1 MLLSGRTALGLLFL
15 GIGALLLRE
24 TYAVDVGAFAVP
36 GEMGTMTYPRILLFG
51 WIGLSI
57 LYLLNPGKPFN
68 AHDLRASLPGVSKV
82 VASIAVYIILFATV
96 GLPLGTFLFLLLFFS
111 LMRYRDIRRMIPFA
125 LLGAGLTWL
134 VFEKILGVVV
144 PQQHVRRVDGP
155 AHRRDRLPD
164 ALCGFPR
171 GPVPHRLRAQRAA

>member
-96 GLPLGTFLFLLLFFS
+96 GLPLGTFLFLLLFFY
-111 LMRYRDIRRMIPFA
+111 L
-125 LLGAGLTWL
+125 L

-144 PQQHVRRVDGP
+144 PQPFWVG
-155 AHRRDRLPD
+155 L
-164 ALCGFPR
+164 F
-171 GPVPHRLRAQRAA
+171 

>member
-1 MLLSGRTALGLLFL
+1 MPEFRTFSIRGTVSGIPGLFT
-15 GIGALLLRE
+15 ISSASSTR
-24 TYAVDVGAFAVP
+24 ASVWP
-36 GEMGTMTYPRILLFG
+36 PSSK
-51 WIGLSI
+51 SI

-96 GLPLGTFLFLLLFFS
+96 GLPLGTFLFLLLFFY
-111 LMRYRDIRRMIPFA
+111 LMRYRDIRRMLPFA

-144 PQQHVRRVDGP
+144 PQPFWLG
-155 AHRRDRLPD
+155 L
-164 ALCGFPR
+164 F
-171 GPVPHRLRAQRAA
+171 

>member
-57 LYLLNPGKPFN
+57 LYLLNPGSRSTPT
-68 AHDLRASLPGVSKV
+68 
-82 VASIAVYIILFATV
+82 IC
-96 GLPLGTFLFLLLFFS
+96 
-111 LMRYRDIRRMIPFA
+111 
-125 LLGAGLTWL
+125 
-134 VFEKILGVVV
+134 
-144 PQQHVRRVDGP
+144 GP
-155 AHRRDRLPD
+155 ACRAFPKSSRPSPSISSCSLRW
-164 ALCGFPR
+164 GFPSGR
-171 GPVPHRLRAQRAA
+171 SSSCSSSSL

>member
-96 GLPLGTFLFLLLFFS
+96 GLPLGTFLLQGQVRKYILPAPLLLS
-111 LMRYRDIRRMIPFA
+111 DALPGHPAHDPLRPARRGADVAGVREDSGRRRPAA
-125 LLGAGLTWL
+125 LLARPVLT
-134 VFEKILGVVV
+134 LGRTV
-144 PQQHVRRVDGP
+144 
-155 AHRRDRLPD
+155 
-164 ALCGFPR
+164 CFPISCT
-171 GPVPHRLRAQRAA
+171 AS

>member
-82 VASIAVYIILFATV
+82 VASIAIYIILFATV

-111 LMRYRDIRRMIPFA
+111 LMRYRDIRHMIPFA
-125 LLGAGLTWL
+125 LLGADVAGVREDSGRRRPAALLARPVLT
-134 VFEKILGVVV
+134 LGRTV
-144 PQQHVRRVDGP
+144 
-155 AHRRDRLPD
+155 
-164 ALCGFPR
+164 CFPISCT
-171 GPVPHRLRAQRAA
+171 AS

>member
-82 VASIAVYIILFATV
+82 VASIAVYIILFATASPRDV
-96 GLPLGTFLFLLLFFS
+96 PLPAPFLLSDALPGHPAHDP
-111 LMRYRDIRRMIPFA
+111 LRPARRGADLAGVREDSGRRRPAA
-125 LLGAGLTWL
+125 LLGRPVLT
-134 VFEKILGVVV
+134 LGRTV
-144 PQQHVRRVDGP
+144 
-155 AHRRDRLPD
+155 
-164 ALCGFPR
+164 CFPISCT
-171 GPVPHRLRAQRAA
+171 AS

>member
-36 GEMGTMTYPRILLFG
+36 GEMGTMTYPRILL
-51 WIGLSI
+51 
-57 LYLLNPGKPFN
+57 NPGKPFN
-68 AHDLRASLPGVSKV
+68 THDLRASLPGVSKV

-111 LMRYRDIRRMIPFA
+111 LMRYRDIRRMISFA

-144 PQQHVRRVDGP
+144 PQPFWVG
-155 AHRRDRLPD
+155 L
-164 ALCGFPR
+164 F
-171 GPVPHRLRAQRAA
+171 

>member
-57 LYLLNPGKPFN
+57 LYLLNPGKPPTICGP
-68 AHDLRASLPGVSKV
+68 ACRAFPRSSLPSP
-82 VASIAVYIILFATV
+82 SISSC
-96 GLPLGTFLFLLLFFS
+96 S
-111 LMRYRDIRRMIPFA
+111 LR
-125 LLGAGLTWL
+125 W
-134 VFEKILGVVV
+134 
-144 PQQHVRRVDGP
+144 
-155 AHRRDRLPD
+155 
-164 ALCGFPR
+164 GFPSGR
-171 GPVPHRLRAQRAA
+171 SSSCSSSSI

>member
-36 GEMGTMTYPRILLFG
+36 GEMGTMTYPRILL
-51 WIGLSI
+51 
-57 LYLLNPGKPFN
+57 NPGKPFN
-68 AHDLRASLPGVSKV
+68 ALDLRASLPGVSKV

-96 GLPLGTFLFLLLFFS
+96 GLPLGTFLFLLLFFY

-144 PQQHVRRVDGP
+144 PQPFWLG
-155 AHRRDRLPD
+155 L
-164 ALCGFPR
+164 F
-171 GPVPHRLRAQRAA
+171 

>member
-36 GEMGTMTYPRILLFG
+36 GEMGTMTYPRIL
-51 WIGLSI
+51 LSI

-111 LMRYRDIRRMIPFA
+111 LMRYRDIRRMLPFA

-144 PQQHVRRVDGP
+144 PQPFWVG
-155 AHRRDRLPD
+155 L
-164 ALCGFPR
+164 F
-171 GPVPHRLRAQRAA
+171 

>member
-82 VASIAVYIILFATV
+82 VASIAIYIILFATV
-96 GLPLGTFLFLLLFFS
+96 GLPLGTFLFLLLFFY

-125 LLGAGLTWL
+125 LLGEGADVAGIREDSGRRRPAALLGRPVLT
-134 VFEKILGVVV
+134 LGRTV
-144 PQQHVRRVDGP
+144 
-155 AHRRDRLPD
+155 
-164 ALCGFPR
+164 CFPISCT
-171 GPVPHRLRAQRAA
+171 AS

>member
-24 TYAVDVGAFAVP
+24 TYAVDIGAFAVP

-111 LMRYRDIRRMIPFA
+111 LMRYRDIRRMIPLRPARRGADVAGVREDSGRRRPAA
-125 LLGAGLTWL
+125 LLGRPVLT
-134 VFEKILGVVV
+134 LGRTV
-144 PQQHVRRVDGP
+144 
-155 AHRRDRLPD
+155 
-164 ALCGFPR
+164 CFPISCT
-171 GPVPHRLRAQRAA
+171 AS

>member
-57 LYLLNPGKPFN
+57 LYLLNPGKP
-68 AHDLRASLPGVSKV
+68 GVSKV

-96 GLPLGTFLFLLLFFS
+96 GLPLGTFLFLLLFFY
-111 LMRYRDIRRMIPFA
+111 LMRYRDIRRMLPFA

-144 PQQHVRRVDGP
+144 PQPFWVG
-155 AHRRDRLPD
+155 L
-164 ALCGFPR
+164 F
-171 GPVPHRLRAQRAA
+171 

>member
-111 LMRYRDIRRMIPFA
+111 DALPGHPAHDPFA
-125 LLGAGLTWL
+125 LLGAGLAWL
-134 VFEKILGVVV
+134 VFEKILGIVV
-144 PQQHVRRVDGP
+144 PQPFWVG
-155 AHRRDRLPD
+155 L
-164 ALCGFPR
+164 F
-171 GPVPHRLRAQRAA
+171 

>member
-82 VASIAVYIILFATV
+82 VASIAIYIILFATV
-96 GLPLGTFLFLLLFFS
+96 GLPLGTLLFLLLFFY

-144 PQQHVRRVDGP
+144 PQPFWVG
-155 AHRRDRLPD
+155 L
-164 ALCGFPR
+164 F
-171 GPVPHRLRAQRAA
+171 

>member
-1 MLLSGRTALGLLFL
+1 MLFGG
-15 GIGALLLRE
+15 
-24 TYAVDVGAFAVP
+24 TYAVYVCAVAVP
-36 GEMGTMTYPRILLFG
+36 GEMVRMSYPRMLLFG
-51 WIGLSI
+51 WSGLSI

-82 VASIAVYIILFATV
+82 VASIAIYIILFATV
-96 GLPLGTFLFLLLFFS
+96 GLPLGTFLFLLLFFY

-144 PQQHVRRVDGP
+144 PQPFRVG
-155 AHRRDRLPD
+155 L
-164 ALCGFPR
+164 F
-171 GPVPHRLRAQRAA
+171 

>member
-36 GEMGTMTYPRILLFG
+36 GEMGTMTYPR
-51 WIGLSI
+51 
-57 LYLLNPGKPFN
+57 KPFN

-82 VASIAVYIILFATV
+82 VASIAIYIILFATV
-96 GLPLGTFLFLLLFFS
+96 GLPLGTFLFLLLFFY

-144 PQQHVRRVDGP
+144 PQPFWVG
-155 AHRRDRLPD
+155 L
-164 ALCGFPR
+164 F
-171 GPVPHRLRAQRAA
+171 

>member
-51 WIGLSI
+51 WICLSN

-82 VASIAVYIILFATV
+82 VASIAIYIILFATV
-96 GLPLGTFLFLLLFFS
+96 GLPLGTFLFLLLFFY

-144 PQQHVRRVDGP
+144 PQPFWVG
-155 AHRRDRLPD
+155 L
-164 ALCGFPR
+164 F
-171 GPVPHRLRAQRAA
+171 

>member
-1 MLLSGRTALGLLFL
+1 MA
-15 GIGALLLRE
+15 
-24 TYAVDVGAFAVP
+24 YAVDVGAFAVP

-96 GLPLGTFLFLLLFFS
+96 GLPLGTFLFLLLFFY

-125 LLGAGLTWL
+125 LLGAVMGVMAQLGDF
-134 VFEKILGVVV
+134 FESALKRAVNVKDSSRLLPGHGGVL
-144 PQQHVRRVDGP
+144 
-155 AHRRDRLPD
+155 DRLD
-164 ALCGFPR
+164 SISFCVGTYAFASALYPFF
-171 GPVPHRLRAQRAA
+171 Q

>member
-57 LYLLNPGKPFN
+57 LYLLN

-144 PQQHVRRVDGP
+144 PQPFWVG
-155 AHRRDRLPD
+155 L
-164 ALCGFPR
+164 F
-171 GPVPHRLRAQRAA
+171 

>member
-24 TYAVDVGAFAVP
+24 TYDVGAFAVP

-96 GLPLGTFLFLLLFFS
+96 GLPLGPFLFLLLFLFLS
-111 LMRYRDIRRMIPFA
+111 QTFFIHFIDRIPINNNPA
-125 LLGAGLTWL
+125 AHLTKS
-134 VFEKILGVVV
+134 F
-144 PQQHVRRVDGP
+144 H
-155 AHRRDRLPD
+155 
-164 ALCGFPR
+164 
-171 GPVPHRLRAQRAA
+171 

>member
-57 LYLLNPGKPFN
+57 RRAYQSLPDSRRQGLQNPGSAEP
-68 AHDLRASLPGVSKV
+68 
-82 VASIAVYIILFATV
+82 
-96 GLPLGTFLFLLLFFS
+96 
-111 LMRYRDIRRMIPFA
+111 
-125 LLGAGLTWL
+125 W
-134 VFEKILGVVV
+134 
-144 PQQHVRRVDGP
+144 
-155 AHRRDRLPD
+155 
-164 ALCGFPR
+164 
-171 GPVPHRLRAQRAA
+171 

>member
-57 LYLLNPGKPFN
+57 LYLLRPARRG
-68 AHDLRASLPGVSKV
+68 ADVAGVREDS
-82 VASIAVYIILFATV
+82 
-96 GLPLGTFLFLLLFFS
+96 G
-111 LMRYRDIRRMIPFA
+111 RRRPAA
-125 LLGAGLTWL
+125 LLGRPVLT
-134 VFEKILGVVV
+134 LGRTV
-144 PQQHVRRVDGP
+144 
-155 AHRRDRLPD
+155 
-164 ALCGFPR
+164 CFPISCT
-171 GPVPHRLRAQRAA
+171 AS

>member
-57 LYLLNPGKPFN
+57 LYLLNPEAVQRPRSAGQPAGRFQGRRVHRHLYHPVRYGGASPRDVPLPAPFLLSDALPGHP
-68 AHDLRASLPGVSKV
+68 AHDPLRPA
-82 VASIAVYIILFATV
+82 
-96 GLPLGTFLFLLLFFS
+96 
-111 LMRYRDIRRMIPFA
+111 RR
-125 LLGAGLTWL
+125 GLTWL

-144 PQQHVRRVDGP
+144 PQPFWVG
-155 AHRRDRLPD
+155 L
-164 ALCGFPR
+164 F
-171 GPVPHRLRAQRAA
+171 

>member
-36 GEMGTMTYPRILLFG
+36 GEI
-51 WIGLSI
+51 
-57 LYLLNPGKPFN
+57 NPGKPFN

-82 VASIAVYIILFATV
+82 VASIAIYIILFATV
-96 GLPLGTFLFLLLFFS
+96 GLPLGTFLFLLLFFY

-144 PQQHVRRVDGP
+144 PQPFWVG
-155 AHRRDRLPD
+155 L
-164 ALCGFPR
+164 F
-171 GPVPHRLRAQRAA
+171 

>member
-24 TYAVDVGAFAVP
+24 TYVVDASAFAVP

-51 WIGLSI
+51 WIILSF
-57 LYLLNPGKPFN
+57 LYLFNPGKPFN
-68 AHDLRASLPGVSKV
+68 SRELRASLPGVSKV

-96 GLPLGTFLFLLLFFS
+96 GLPLGTFLFLLLFFY

-125 LLGAGLTWL
+125 LIGAGLTWL
-134 VFEKILGVVV
+134 VFQKVLGVVV
-144 PQQHVRRVDGP
+144 PQPFWIG
-155 AHRRDRLPD
+155 L
-164 ALCGFPR
+164 F
-171 GPVPHRLRAQRAA
+171 

>member
-68 AHDLRASLPGVSKV
+68 AHDLRASLPGVSRSSRPSPFISSCSLRWGFPRDV
-82 VASIAVYIILFATV
+82 P
-96 GLPLGTFLFLLLFFS
+96 LPAPLLLS
-111 LMRYRDIRRMIPFA
+111 DALPGHPAHDPLRPARRRADVAGVREDSGRRRPAA
-125 LLGAGLTWL
+125 LLGRPVLT
-134 VFEKILGVVV
+134 LGRTV
-144 PQQHVRRVDGP
+144 
-155 AHRRDRLPD
+155 
-164 ALCGFPR
+164 CFPISCT
-171 GPVPHRLRAQRAA
+171 AS

>member
-36 GEMGTMTYPRILLFG
+36 GEMGTMTYP
-51 WIGLSI
+51 
-57 LYLLNPGKPFN
+57 LNPGKPFN

-96 GLPLGTFLFLLLFFS
+96 GLPLGTFLFLLLFFY
-111 LMRYRDIRRMIPFA
+111 LMRYRDIRRMLPFA

-144 PQQHVRRVDGP
+144 PQPFWVG
-155 AHRRDRLPD
+155 L
-164 ALCGFPR
+164 F
-171 GPVPHRLRAQRAA
+171 